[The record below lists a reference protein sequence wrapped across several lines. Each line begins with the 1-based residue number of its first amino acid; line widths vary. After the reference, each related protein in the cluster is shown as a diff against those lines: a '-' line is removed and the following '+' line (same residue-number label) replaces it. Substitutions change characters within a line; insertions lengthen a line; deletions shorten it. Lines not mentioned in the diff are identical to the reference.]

1 MHNLKNVITILILLN
16 FLSCFSQEVLD
27 VALSDKTKLIK
38 ENIYQFY
45 LKNSK
50 WDIGNYLNTLDE
62 QKLKID
68 SLTFVQLINKTLE
81 TKSKKWKKEDFKN
94 AYLIKEGEI
103 LSVKKVLSE
112 LEIKDKKEVKNLKKQ
127 IRQYKNRPN
136 EWRGWPISI
145 SKPIFSNDKQF
156 CVIGFVFGNNGGHTE
171 LYKKSN
177 SKWERIGIFN
187 RFAY

>member
-1 MHNLKNVITILILLN
+1 MGKNITIIGINYYPEDSAIGLYTTQKAEFLAKQIEAPDLLR
-16 FLSCFSQEVLD
+16 D
-27 VALSDKTKLIK
+27 
-38 ENIYQFY
+38 IY
-45 LKNSK
+45 KGMSK
-50 WDIGNYLNTLDE
+50 SYIANN
-62 QKLKID
+62 
-68 SLTFVQLINKTLE
+68 
-81 TKSKKWKKEDFKN
+81 DFKN